1 MDEPKRPSIL
11 PGVFLIILG
20 VIFLLGNMGAF
31 KISPDVF
38 WAIIVILIGAI
49 FWVWFLLDRTRVT
62 LLMPGTVLIT
72 IGIVFY
78 YCAATDWEAIKHL
91 WPFFILAP
99 AFGFYMMYLFGK
111 REPGILIP
119 AGILTVIGVV
129 QILQSFDWG
138 MRYIW
143 PSALIV
149 IGAILLLRNAR
160 QKTE

>member
-11 PGVFLIILG
+11 PGLFLIILG
-20 VIFLLGNMGAF
+20 VIFLLGNVGAF
-31 KISPDVF
+31 KISPDMF

-49 FWVWFLLDRTRVT
+49 FWIWFLLDRTRAN
-62 LLMPGTVLIT
+62 LIMPGTVLLT

-78 YCAATDWEAIKHL
+78 YCAATGWDALRRL

-99 AFGFYMMYLFGK
+99 AFGFYLMYLFGK
-111 REPGILIP
+111 RERGILIP

-143 PSALIV
+143 PSALIIV
-149 IGAILLLRNAR
+149 GVLLLSRNIR
-160 QKTE
+160 KTTE